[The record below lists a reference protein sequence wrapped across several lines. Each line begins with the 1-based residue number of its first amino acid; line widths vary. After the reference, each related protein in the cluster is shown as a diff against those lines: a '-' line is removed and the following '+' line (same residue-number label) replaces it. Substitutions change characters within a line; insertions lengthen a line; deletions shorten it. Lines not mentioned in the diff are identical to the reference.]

1 MSEGE
6 VFTFLISI
14 VAAGFFWWRWIAV
27 LARAAP
33 GTSGVPI
40 LLSSL
45 AAVFF
50 ILLAI
55 LLSLASH
62 DVRDSALYIIF
73 YIAMGYAVVG
83 LGLSAPKLVGLQA
96 WDIAQRNNHGAVILF
111 LALTIA
117 NAFAFSGAN
126 IGDGPGFYVV
136 LLCSL
141 LSNGFLFA
149 SVIAHALLTR
159 SMYRVLV
166 DRDKLVAIRLAVLWV
181 AIGLIAGRAVA
192 GDWVSMS
199 ATTSDFILRAFAAF
213 LLLLIDLAWAKLV
226 DRKPDSALRSLQLA
240 IAILYFVGATAYLVL
255 LGVPK

>member
-1 MSEGE
+1 M
-6 VFTFLISI
+6 FTFLISI

-73 YIAMGYAVVG
+73 YIAMGYAVIG

-96 WDIAQRNNHGAVILF
+96 WDIAQRNNNPLH
-111 LALTIA
+111 
-117 NAFAFSGAN
+117 
-126 IGDGPGFYVV
+126 P
-136 LLCSL
+136 
-141 LSNGFLFA
+141 
-149 SVIAHALLTR
+149 
-159 SMYRVLV
+159 
-166 DRDKLVAIRLAVLWV
+166 
-181 AIGLIAGRAVA
+181 
-192 GDWVSMS
+192 
-199 ATTSDFILRAFAAF
+199 TTSPRPIKCAHSWSPPRRPRKSPNPAPHRPPAPPAPVRTPPVIPTQRALF
-213 LLLLIDLAWAKLV
+213 
-226 DRKPDSALRSLQLA
+226 
-240 IAILYFVGATAYLVL
+240 
-255 LGVPK
+255 